1 MANYNKVVLVGNL
14 TRDPE
19 LRHIPSGTAVTDLG
33 LAINRNWTDRNT
45 NQRNEETT
53 FVDVTCWGRT
63 AEIACEYLSKGRP
76 VLIEG
81 RLQMDEWN
89 DRETGE
95 KRTKLKVVCDN
106 MQMLGSRNES
116 GGESGGGGGG
126 GGGQGGG
133 QGGGGQ
139 GGGGQAGGGGDSYS
153 SEPPRED
160 PAPAPASN
168 PAADPPDD
176 EVPF

>member
-1 MANYNKVVLVGNL
+1 MASFNKVILVGNL

-33 LAINRNWTDRNT
+33 LAVNRTWTDRNT

-89 DRETGE
+89 DRETGQ

-106 MQMLGSRNES
+106 MTMLGSRNDT
-116 GGESGGGGGG
+116 GGGGGG
-126 GGGQGGG
+126 GP
-133 QGGGGQ
+133 
-139 GGGGQAGGGGDSYS
+139 YS
-153 SEPPRED
+153 PP
-160 PAPAPASN
+160 PQSAP
-168 PAADPPDD
+168 PAATGQPAGDNFSSPPDD

>member
-1 MANYNKVVLVGNL
+1 MASYNKVILGGNL

-33 LAINRNWTDRNT
+33 LAVNRTWTDRNT
-45 NQRNEETT
+45 NQRSEETT

-63 AEIACEYLSKGRP
+63 AEIACEYLRKGRP
-76 VLIEG
+76 VLVEG

-89 DRETGE
+89 DRETGA

-106 MQMLGSRNES
+106 MQMLGSRNE
-116 GGESGGGGGG
+116 GNSGGGGGG
-126 GGGQGGG
+126 GGG
-133 QGGGGQ
+133 
-139 GGGGQAGGGGDSYS
+139 SYQ
-153 SEPPRED
+153 PPPQSD
-160 PAPAPASN
+160 GPQQPASN
-168 PAADPPDD
+168 PVVNPPDD

>member
-1 MANYNKVVLVGNL
+1 MASYNKVILVGNL

-33 LAINRNWTDRNT
+33 LAVNRTWTDRNT
-45 NQRNEETT
+45 NQRSEETT

-63 AEIACEYLSKGRP
+63 AEIACEYLRKGRP
-76 VLIEG
+76 VLVEG

-89 DRETGE
+89 DRETGA

-106 MQMLGSRNES
+106 MQMLGSRNE
-116 GGESGGGGGG
+116 GNSGGGGGG
-126 GGGQGGG
+126 GN
-133 QGGGGQ
+133 
-139 GGGGQAGGGGDSYS
+139 SYQPPPQS
-153 SEPPRED
+153 DEPQ
-160 PAPAPASN
+160 PANN
-168 PAADPPDD
+168 PAANPPDD

>member
-1 MANYNKVVLVGNL
+1 MANYNKVILVGNI

-33 LAINRNWTDRNT
+33 LAVNRTWTDRNT
-45 NQRNEETT
+45 NQRSEETT

-63 AEIACEYLSKGRP
+63 AEVAREYLQKGRP

-106 MQMLGSRNES
+106 MQMLGSRNN
-116 GGESGGGGGG
+116 GNSGGG
-126 GGGQGGG
+126 
-133 QGGGGQ
+133 
-139 GGGGQAGGGGDSYS
+139 S
-153 SEPPRED
+153 SGEPPPQAAAAE
-160 PAPAPASN
+160 PASN
-168 PAADPPDD
+168 PTADPPDD

>member
-1 MANYNKVVLVGNL
+1 MASYNKVILVGNL

-33 LAINRNWTDRNT
+33 LAVNRTWTDRNT

-63 AEIACEYLSKGRP
+63 AEIACEYLRKGRP
-76 VLIEG
+76 VLVEG

-89 DRETGE
+89 DRETGA

-106 MQMLGSRNES
+106 MQMLGSRNE
-116 GGESGGGGGG
+116 GNSGGGGGG
-126 GGGQGGG
+126 GG
-133 QGGGGQ
+133 
-139 GGGGQAGGGGDSYS
+139 ASYQ
-153 SEPPRED
+153 PPPQSD
-160 PAPAPASN
+160 GPQQPASN
-168 PAADPPDD
+168 PVVNPPDD

>member
-1 MANYNKVVLVGNL
+1 MANFNRVILVGNL

-33 LAINRNWTDRNT
+33 LAVNHSWTDRNS
-45 NQRNEETT
+45 NQKNEETT

-63 AEIACEYLSKGRP
+63 AEIACEYLRKGRP

-81 RLQMDEWN
+81 RLKMDEWD
-89 DRETGE
+89 DRETGQ

-106 MQMLGSRNES
+106 LQMLGSRSN
-116 GGESGGGGGG
+116 GNSGGGGGG
-126 GGGQGGG
+126 NYESAPQS
-133 QGGGGQ
+133 
-139 GGGGQAGGGGDSYS
+139 AP
-153 SEPPRED
+153 SESAPFE
-160 PAPAPASN
+160 PAPAAENS
-168 PAADPPDD
+168 AANPPDD